1 MKIALALYDK
11 FTALDIIGPYQV
23 LAALPGA
30 EAFFVAEKRGIVSD
44 DSGAVRL
51 EATRS
56 FAEVR
61 EADIVVVGGG
71 PFTHTLIPN
80 HPIIPWLR
88 DMHGRTQWTTSVCTG
103 SLLLG
108 AAGILRGRK
117 ATTHWLSLDLMAEFG
132 AEPSSERVVEQGKVV
147 TAAGVS
153 SGIDMALLLAQR
165 IAGDDV
171 AQAIQL
177 SIEYDPQ
184 PPFDAG
190 SPAKAPK
197 HVVDLVTA
205 AAAKLERQPGSSGRP
220 G

>member
-1 MKIALALYDK
+1 MKIALALYEK

-23 LAALPGA
+23 LAALPDA
-30 EAFFVAEKRGIVSD
+30 ETFFVAEKRGIVSD

-88 DMHGRTQWTTSVCTG
+88 DMHARSQWTTSVCTG
-103 SLLLG
+103 SLLLA
-108 AAGILRGRK
+108 AAGLLNGLE
-117 ATTHWLSLDLMAEFG
+117 ATSHWLMLDFLGTLG
-132 AEPSSERVVEQGKVV
+132 AKPTLKRVVFAGERIV

-153 SGIDMALLLAQR
+153 SGIDMGLALVERMFGRERAE
-165 IAGDDV
+165 I
-171 AQAIQL
+171 IQL
-177 SIEYDPQ
+177 AIEYDPQ
-184 PPFDAG
+184 PPVDAG
-190 SPAKAPK
+190 SPAKARPEI
-197 HVVDLVTA
+197 VTGVQQMFA
-205 AAAKLERQPGSSGRP
+205 GLLAQAN
-220 G
+220 

>member
-23 LAALPGA
+23 LSALPDA
-30 EAFFVAEKRGIVSD
+30 EAFFVAEKRGIVAD

-61 EADIVVVGGG
+61 DADIVVVGGG

-88 DMHGRTQWTTSVCTG
+88 DMHSRTQWTTSVCTG
-103 SLLLG
+103 SLLLA
-108 AAGILRGRK
+108 AAGLLNGLE
-117 ATTHWLSLDLMAEFG
+117 ATSHWLMLDFLGTLG
-132 AEPSSERVVEQGKVV
+132 AKPTPKRVVFDGERIV

-153 SGIDMALLLAQR
+153 SGIDMGLALVERMFGRERAE
-165 IAGDDV
+165 I
-171 AQAIQL
+171 IQL
-177 SIEYDPQ
+177 AIEYDPQ
-184 PPFDAG
+184 PPVHAG
-190 SPAKAPK
+190 SPAKAGPEI
-197 HVVDLVTA
+197 VTGVQQMFA
-205 AAAKLERQPGSSGRP
+205 GLLAQVN
-220 G
+220 

>member
-1 MKIALALYDK
+1 MKIALALYEK

-23 LAALPGA
+23 LSALPDA
-30 EAFFVAEKRGIVSD
+30 ETFFVAEKRGIVSD

-88 DMHGRTQWTTSVCTG
+88 DMHTRTQWTTSVCTG
-103 SLLLG
+103 SLLLA
-108 AAGILRGRK
+108 AAGLLNGLE
-117 ATTHWLSLDLMAEFG
+117 ATSHWLMLDFLGTLG
-132 AEPSSERVVEQGKVV
+132 AKPTLKRVVFGGERIV

-153 SGIDMALLLAQR
+153 SGIDMGLALVERMFGRERAE
-165 IAGDDV
+165 I
-171 AQAIQL
+171 IQL
-177 SIEYDPQ
+177 AIEYDPQ
-184 PPFDAG
+184 PPVDAG
-190 SPAKAPK
+190 SPAKARPEI
-197 HVVDLVTA
+197 VTGVQQMFA
-205 AAAKLERQPGSSGRP
+205 GLLAQAN
-220 G
+220 

>member
-103 SLLLG
+103 SLLLA
-108 AAGILRGRK
+108 AAGLLNGLEATSHWLMLDFLGTLGAK
-117 ATTHWLSLDLMAEFG
+117 AT
-132 AEPSSERVVEQGKVV
+132 PKRVVFDGKRIV

-153 SGIDMALLLAQR
+153 SGIDMGLALVERMFGRERAE
-165 IAGDDV
+165 I
-171 AQAIQL
+171 IQL
-177 SIEYDPQ
+177 AIEYDPQ
-184 PPFDAG
+184 PSVDSG
-190 SPAKAPK
+190 SPAKARPEI
-197 HVVDLVTA
+197 V
-205 AAAKLERQPGSSGRP
+205 SGVQQMFA
-220 G
+220 GLLAQAN

>member
-23 LAALPGA
+23 LAALPDA
-30 EAFFVAEKRGIVSD
+30 ETFFVAEKRGIVPD

-71 PFTHTLIPN
+71 PFTHTLIPAQ
-80 HPIIPWLR
+80 HPIIGWLR
-88 DMHGRTQWTTSVCTG
+88 DMHGRTKWTTSVCTG

-108 AAGILRGRK
+108 AAGLLRDLD
-117 ATTHWLSLDLMAEFG
+117 ATSHWLMLDFLKTLG
-132 AEPSSERVVEQGKVV
+132 AKPTLKRVVFSGERIV

-153 SGIDMALLLAQR
+153 SGIDMALALVERMFGRERAE
-165 IAGDDV
+165 I
-171 AQAIQL
+171 IQL
-177 SIEYDPQ
+177 AIEYDPQ
-184 PPFDAG
+184 PPVDAG
-190 SPAKAPK
+190 SPAKARPEI
-197 HVVDLVTA
+197 VTGVQQLFGA
-205 AAAKLERQPGSSGRP
+205 LLAQAN
-220 G
+220 